1 MIEAKKSLGQ
11 HWLNDENSLD
21 LIVQAAQV
29 KDNQLVVEIGPGTG
43 HLTAKLLKITE
54 HLIAVEIDESLLNK
68 LTNRFKKEIEN
79 GYLVLKNT
87 DIRRFDFN
95 ALEKDYKIVANIPY
109 YLTSYLI
116 RLISET
122 DNQPLLAVLLIQK
135 EVAQRL
141 TEGPGKMSLLS
152 IAAQL
157 NFDVQTKEV
166 VEAYLFEPAPKVDSQ
181 IVVLE
186 RKPKKMFDDIDYQDF
201 LKFISNCFIM
211 KRKKLTNNLFRFFDK
226 KIVNQA
232 FDKLKINKDVRP
244 QDLDLNQWHDLFL
257 ILGKK

>member
-21 LIVQAAQV
+21 LIAKAAEI
-29 KDNQLVVEIGPGTG
+29 KDDQTIVEIGPGTG
-43 HLTAKLLKITE
+43 HLTSKLLKMSNHVLAI
-54 HLIAVEIDESLLNK
+54 EIDESLLEH
-68 LTNRFKKEIEN
+68 LTKRFKTEIEK
-79 GYLVLKNT
+79 GSLTLQNT
-87 DIRRFDFN
+87 DIRQFDFN
-95 ALEKDYKIVANIPY
+95 NLAKNYKIVANIPY

-122 DNQPLLAVLLIQK
+122 DNQPSLAVLLIQK

-141 TEGPGKMSLLS
+141 SDGPGKMSMLS

-157 NFDVQTKEV
+157 NFEVHKKEI

-181 IVVLE
+181 IVVLI
-186 RKPKKMFDDIDYQDF
+186 RKSKKMFNDINYQEF
-201 LKFISNCFIM
+201 LKFISNSFSM

-226 KIVNQA
+226 KLVNQA
-232 FDKLKINKDVRP
+232 FDKLNINTNVRP
-244 QDLDLNQWHDLFL
+244 QDLELEQWHDLFL
-257 ILGKK
+257 ILAKK